1 MGRVNLI
8 VLLGALSAMGPLTID
23 LNLPAF
29 PAMAADFGASSAH
42 IQLTLTACLAGLA
55 LGQAMGGPLS
65 DRYGRRRPLLAGLA
79 AYVLV
84 SALCPLAGSVAWLV
98 ALRFAQGLAAAVGIV
113 IARAIVRDTHS
124 GKDAVRAFSILVMV
138 LGVAPIVAPI
148 VGAQLLRVTSWRGVF
163 AVFVVYGLVAAAAV
177 AKGLPSVPPPPQLQ
191 PSGLGRTLGTFKS
204 LLTDR
209 TYATYLAAVSLTMG
223 AFFSYLSASSFVLQ
237 KGFHLSAQ
245 EYSLA
250 FAVNACGLLGTGQFN
265 RYLAQRIPAWRLL
278 RYGLTTTAVGA
289 ATLLV
294 AAISGVG
301 LPCMLAG
308 MFIIVCSVSMV
319 IPNATALAMENYP
332 HAAGSASAL
341 LGVFQFLSGAI
352 VAPIAGLGRDGTPL
366 PMAITAVTCGAG
378 ALAIV
383 TKNQW
388 EKV

>member
-1 MGRVNLI
+1 MGRVNLL
-8 VLLGALSAMGPLTID
+8 VLLGALSALGPLTID

-29 PAMAADFGASSAH
+29 PAMAADFGASAAH

-65 DRYGRRRPLLAGLA
+65 DRYGRRGPLLAGLA
-79 AYVLV
+79 GYVLV

-98 ALRFAQGLAAAVGIV
+98 VLRFAQGASAAVGIV

-124 GKDAVRAFSILVMV
+124 GKAAVRAFSILVMV

-148 VGAQLLRVTSWRGVF
+148 VGAQLLRITSWRGVF
-163 AVFVVYGLVAAAAV
+163 AVFVIYGLVASAAV
-177 AKGLPSVPPPPQLQ
+177 AKGLPPLPAPQ
-191 PSGLGRTLGTFKS
+191 PTGLRRTLGTFRS
-204 LLTDR
+204 LLGDR

-245 EYSLA
+245 QYSLA

-265 RYLAQRIPAWRLL
+265 RHLVQRIPATRLL

-289 ATLLV
+289 GTLLV
-294 AAISGVG
+294 AATSGAG
-301 LPCMLAG
+301 LPFVLAG

-383 TKNQW
+383 TKNQR

>member
-1 MGRVNLI
+1 MGRVNLL
-8 VLLGALSAMGPLTID
+8 VLLGALSALGPLTID

-29 PAMAADFGASSAH
+29 PAMAADLGASAAR

-65 DRYGRRRPLLAGLA
+65 DRYGRRGPLLAGLA
-79 AYVLV
+79 GYVLV
-84 SALCPLAGSVAWLV
+84 SALCPLAGSVAWLI

-148 VGAQLLRVTSWRGVF
+148 VGAQLLRITSWRGVF
-163 AVFVVYGLVAAAAV
+163 SVFVVYGLVACAAV
-177 AKGLPSVPPPPQLQ
+177 AKGLPPLPA
-191 PSGLGRTLGTFKS
+191 PSHANSLRRTLGTFKS
-204 LLTDR
+204 LLGDR

-237 KGFHLSAQ
+237 KGFHLTAQ

-265 RYLAQRIPAWRLL
+265 RYLVQRIPSSRLL
-278 RYGLTTTAVGA
+278 RYGLTTTATGA

-294 AAISGVG
+294 AATSGAG
-301 LPCMLAG
+301 LPLLLLG

-383 TKNQW
+383 TRNQR